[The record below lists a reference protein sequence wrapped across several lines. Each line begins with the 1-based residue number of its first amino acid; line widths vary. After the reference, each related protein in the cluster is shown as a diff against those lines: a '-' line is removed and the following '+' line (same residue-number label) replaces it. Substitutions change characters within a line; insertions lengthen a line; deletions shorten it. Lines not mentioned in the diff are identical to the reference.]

1 MAKEKDE
8 VYRRIV
14 VEYGRWY
21 VYVYVTD
28 SNGKLLEEESFKQPF
43 RLDWKDSAEEARDCW
58 QFLYQY
64 LQDTVLWYSTARDDD
79 ETPDSDKPPE
89 K

>member
-1 MAKEKDE
+1 MAGERDE

-21 VYVYVTD
+21 AYMYITD
-28 SNGKLLEEESFKQPF
+28 SNGKLLDEESFKQPF
-43 RLDWKDSAEEARDCW
+43 RLDWKDSAEEAKECW

-79 ETPDSDKPPE
+79 PPSDSEKPPE

>member
-1 MAKEKDE
+1 MAKERDE

-21 VYVYVTD
+21 AYIYITD
-28 SNGKLLEEESFKQPF
+28 SNGKLLDEESFKQPF
-43 RLDWKDSAEEARDCW
+43 RLDWKDSAEEAKECW

-64 LQDTVLWYSTARDDD
+64 LQDTVLWYSTARGDD
-79 ETPDSDKPPE
+79 ESSDSEKPPE

>member
-1 MAKEKDE
+1 MAKERDE

-21 VYVYVTD
+21 AYIYITD
-28 SNGKLLEEESFKQPF
+28 SNGKLLDEESFKQPF
-43 RLDWKDSAEEARDCW
+43 RLDWKDSAEEAKECW

-64 LQDTVLWYSTARDDD
+64 LQDTVLWCSTARDDD

>member
-21 VYVYVTD
+21 AYVYVTD

>member
-1 MAKEKDE
+1 MAKERDE

-21 VYVYVTD
+21 VYVYITD

-43 RLDWKDSAEEARDCW
+43 RLDWKDSAEEATECW

-64 LQDTVLWYSTARDDD
+64 MQDTVLWYSTARGDD
-79 ETPDSDKPPE
+79 ESSDSKKPPE
-89 K
+89 T

>member
-79 ETPDSDKPPE
+79 ETPDSKKPPE
-89 K
+89 E

>member
-1 MAKEKDE
+1 MASERDE

-21 VYVYVTD
+21 VYIYITD
-28 SNGKLLEEESFKQPF
+28 SNGKVLEDESFKQPF
-43 RLDWKDSAEEARDCW
+43 RLDWKDSAEEARECW

-64 LQDTVLWYSTARDDD
+64 LQDTVLWYSTARNED
-79 ETPDSDKPPE
+79 ESSDSEKPPE

>member
-28 SNGKLLEEESFKQPF
+28 SNGKLLVEESFKQPF

-79 ETPDSDKPPE
+79 ETPDSKKPPE
-89 K
+89 E

>member
-1 MAKEKDE
+1 MAGERDE

-21 VYVYVTD
+21 AYVYMTD
-28 SNGKLLEEESFKQPF
+28 SNGKVLEDESFKQPF
-43 RLDWKDSAEEARDCW
+43 RLDWKDSADEARECW

-79 ETPDSDKPPE
+79 PPSDSGKTPE

>member
-58 QFLYQY
+58 QNLYQY